1 MRRIVA
7 VLAAAPRGRT
17 QGVRPTCG
25 TRGSRGSPRS
35 AFFGNRRSIL
45 LRPIE
50 FMHEGRRY
58 RAEVRPVPDGGEE
71 FAAGGWFVSVDDGP
85 ARRVFE
91 VQAEDQDSPDLRHR
105 LLIATWLAE
114 GWERR
119 SGAERRRRARDART
133 LDRRRVPD
141 LGPWP

>member
-1 MRRIVA
+1 
-7 VLAAAPRGRT
+7 
-17 QGVRPTCG
+17 
-25 TRGSRGSPRS
+25 
-35 AFFGNRRSIL
+35 L

-71 FAAGGWFVSVDDGP
+71 FSAGGWFVSVDDRP

-91 VQAEDQDSPDLRHR
+91 VQPHDVDSPDLRHR
-105 LLIATWLAE
+105 LLIASWLAE

-119 SGAERRRRARDART
+119 SGADRRRQFREPPV
-133 LDRRRVPD
+133 LDRRKVPD
-141 LGPWP
+141 LGP